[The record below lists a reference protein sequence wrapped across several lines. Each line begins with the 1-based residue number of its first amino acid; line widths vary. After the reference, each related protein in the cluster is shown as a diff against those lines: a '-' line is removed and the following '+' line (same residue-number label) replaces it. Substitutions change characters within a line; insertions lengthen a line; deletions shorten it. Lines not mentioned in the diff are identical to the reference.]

1 MTLTGKQKRFLRV
14 RANRLRPE
22 FHVGKNGINTAF
34 LTQIDD
40 SIARHELLKINLLQ
54 NTDLTPAEVAAEL
67 TSQIPGLEVPQII
80 GRVVLLYRP
89 ALKEKYRRLSL
100 QVAAL

>member
-1 MTLTGKQKRFLRV
+1 MTLTGKQKRFLRA

-22 FHVGKNGINTAF
+22 FHVGKNGINTTF

-40 SIARHELLKINLLQ
+40 SLARHELIKINLLQ
-54 NTDLTPAEVAAEL
+54 NTDLTPAAVAAEL
-67 TSQIPGLEVPQII
+67 TSQIQDLEVPQII